1 MLLLIDALLTAIIA
15 PADPSSVFE
24 VLTTPGALAAAII
37 GLAGLCYW
45 AFNYLLEKIM
55 EMRKDVESFK
65 RYNRNIR
72 ESDNDTIRERVT
84 DVEKQVLVLAT
95 KQDLQEMR
103 EEHREQFDK
112 LLMHVR
118 SSQWPEGAKSR
129 GQHGDR

>member
-1 MLLLIDALLTAIIA
+1 MLVLIDALLTAIIA

-55 EMRKDVESFK
+55 GLRKDVESSK

-72 ESDNDTIRERVT
+72 ESDNDSIRERVT
-84 DVEKQVLVLAT
+84 DVEKQVLMLAT
-95 KQDLQEMR
+95 KDDLQQMR
-103 EEHREQFDK
+103 QEHRDQFDK
-112 LLMHVR
+112 ILMHVR
-118 SSQWPEGAKSR
+118 STQWPDSAKSR
-129 GQHGDR
+129 GQGNG

>member
-1 MLLLIDALLTAIIA
+1 VISS

-55 EMRKDVESFK
+55 ELQKDVESSK

-72 ESDNDTIRERVT
+72 ESDNDIIRERVT
-84 DVEKQVLVLAT
+84 DVEKQVLMLAT
-95 KQDLQEMR
+95 KKDLQEMR
-103 EEHREQFDK
+103 QEHRDQFDK

-118 SSQWPEGAKSR
+118 STQWPDSAKSR
-129 GQHGDR
+129 GQYGDR